1 MWLRVTRGTCQ
12 KHRFLG
18 SALRRMEPELP
29 AVSLGSGSAG
39 SPTLSV
45 VVHSALLLWKN
56 TRNSMSPFLL
66 TIYSSTPLLPPLA
79 IFPDHPC
86 PPQSSLIPSFSDSLF
101 TLYPHLLMTNLPC
114 CCVIYWF
121 SQLCPLLTW
130 ELCQQKLGSVHL
142 CNLVPGIHPIGNGWS
157 GNIY

>member
-1 MWLRVTRGTCQ
+1 
-12 KHRFLG
+12 
-18 SALRRMEPELP
+18 MEPELP

-45 VVHSALLLWKN
+45 AVHSALLLWKN

-86 PPQSSLIPSFSDSLF
+86 PPPEFINSFLLWLFVYLIPTSTDDK
-101 TLYPHLLMTNLPC
+101 
-114 CCVIYWF
+114 
-121 SQLCPLLTW
+121 LTV
-130 ELCQQKLGSVHL
+130 LL
-142 CNLVPGIHPIGNGWS
+142 CNLLVYTAVSLTDLGAMSTETGLCSPLQLGPRHPSYRQWMVRKYLLNYKQK
-157 GNIY
+157 NFKAPC